1 MERRWTVGTGCCI
14 LGSHADET
22 SAMGDETPL
31 GDGDGWR
38 AGRGTVKTWGHGD
51 RAIVEGKGG
60 EELRRTCVASWDE
73 QAAERMEPSNTPSE
87 SIHARLFRILEGISP
102 SCWVM
107 RTDGPFGGEEQLGG
121 ERHVRANGTRISLG
135 RCDSDV
141 RYGCEGMMSQTQ
153 PVRLGMERRESH
165 SPSSTSA
172 LKVER

>member
-60 EELRRTCVASWDE
+60 EELRRT
-73 QAAERMEPSNTPSE
+73 
-87 SIHARLFRILEGISP
+87 
-102 SCWVM
+102 
-107 RTDGPFGGEEQLGG
+107 DGPFGGEEQLGG

-165 SPSSTSA
+165 SPSSTAA